1 MIMFGECHAHLLMDG
16 VNYKKA
22 VELHKDSVNDADI
35 RGKIFRICEARNFLC
50 A

>member
-35 RGKIFRICEARNFLC
+35 RQNFR
-50 A
+50 